1 MSGTPARILIVDD
14 SAVVRRILSD
24 LVASDSALELAGIAQ
39 NGSIA
44 LQKLTQV
51 SADLVVMDVEM
62 PEMDGIE
69 AVTKLRVDWPKLPVL
84 MCSSVTARGAEATL
98 RALAAGAT
106 DYIAKPSGLNSP
118 DGQAEFKREFVAL
131 LKALTAGRSMP
142 PSVRVAPP
150 SPFAPLLTGAIAT
163 RRVPP
168 RRPAVLAIGCSTG
181 GPNALAKVFADI
193 PRDIGVPIVITQ
205 HMPPLFTRMLAER
218 LTSISQ
224 IPVKE
229 ADHGDVLEPNRA
241 YIAPGDHH
249 MTLHREGVK
258 VRIALN
264 QEPPENS
271 CRPAVD
277 VMFRA
282 VAKVYGADVV
292 AAVMT
297 GMGKDGAIGARFIAE
312 AGGWVITQEAA
323 SCVVPS
329 MPNAVVEIGA
339 SHESAELDRLGT
351 LYGFR
356 CRPGAAGDRRVA
368 IA

>member
-1 MSGTPARILIVDD
+1 MPGTPARILIVDD

-24 LVASDSALELAGIAQ
+24 LVTSDADLEVAGIAQ

-51 SADLVVMDVEM
+51 SVDLVVMDVEM
-62 PEMDGIE
+62 PGMDGIE
-69 AVTKLRVDWPKLPVL
+69 AVTRLRVDWPRLPVL
-84 MCSSVTARGAEATL
+84 MCSSVTARGADATL

-106 DYIAKPSGLNSP
+106 DYVAKPSGLSSP
-118 DGQAEFKREFVAL
+118 DGQASFKLEFLAKV
-131 LKALTAGRSMP
+131 KALTASRSQP
-142 PSVRVAPP
+142 VAPP
-150 SPFAPLLTGAIAT
+150 KPPVAPAPIGTPAA

-168 RRPAVLAIGCSTG
+168 KRPAILAIGCSTG
-181 GPNALAKVFADI
+181 GPNALARVFADI

-205 HMPPLFTRMLAER
+205 HMPPLFTKMLAER

-229 ADHGDVLEPNRA
+229 AEAGDVLEPNRA
-241 YIAPGDHH
+241 YIAPGDYH
-249 MTLHREGVK
+249 MTIHRDGVR
-258 VRIALN
+258 VRVALN
-264 QEPPENS
+264 QDPPENS

-277 VMFRA
+277 VMFRS
-282 VAKVYGADVV
+282 VAKVFGPDVI
-292 AAVMT
+292 ATVMT
-297 GMGKDGAIGARFIAE
+297 GMGRDGAIGARFIAE
-312 AGGWVITQEAA
+312 AGGWVITQEAG

-356 CRPGAAGDRRVA
+356 CKPGAGQDRRA
-368 IA
+368 SNF